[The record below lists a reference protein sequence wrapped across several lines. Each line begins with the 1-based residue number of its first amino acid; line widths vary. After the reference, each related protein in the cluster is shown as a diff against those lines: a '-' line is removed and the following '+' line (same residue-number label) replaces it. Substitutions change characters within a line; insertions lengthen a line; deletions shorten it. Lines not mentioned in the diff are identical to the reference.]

1 MLHFVAKAES
11 GNTGGTRTAGS
22 FSKSQIG
29 TIRANASKMASGAK
43 STIKYSS
50 ARAEKGKSTVYKG
63 RAKRTRG

>member
-11 GNTGGTRTAGS
+11 GNTSKPRTAGS
-22 FSKSQIG
+22 YSQAQIG

-43 STIKYSS
+43 STIKYNS

-63 RAKRTRG
+63 RVKRTRG